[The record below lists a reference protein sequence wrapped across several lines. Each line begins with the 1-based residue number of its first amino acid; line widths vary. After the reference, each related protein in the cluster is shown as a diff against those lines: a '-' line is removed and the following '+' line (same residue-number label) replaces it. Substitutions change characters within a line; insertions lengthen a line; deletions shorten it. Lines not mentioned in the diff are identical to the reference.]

1 MKSGRITLWGAPI
14 SFETTGSTVDSA
26 SGYVP
31 GYVSLL
37 EQSCISLPPSS
48 RARRFNFSKIWLRA
62 DPVPFRTNTR
72 PQRVPTYELVK
83 FQTRE
88 FVKHSPFRNE
98 TKACGRFQA
107 RRRNRAGKASL
118 SAARAPTPQAA

>member
-62 DPVPFRTNTR
+62 DPVPFRTNRTL
-72 PQRVPTYELVK
+72 QNVPTYYELVK
-83 FQTRE
+83 FQI
-88 FVKHSPFRNE
+88 PFRNE
-98 TKACGRFQA
+98 TEARGHFQA
-107 RRRNRAGKASL
+107 RRQNRVGRAAPLASE
-118 SAARAPTPQAA
+118 